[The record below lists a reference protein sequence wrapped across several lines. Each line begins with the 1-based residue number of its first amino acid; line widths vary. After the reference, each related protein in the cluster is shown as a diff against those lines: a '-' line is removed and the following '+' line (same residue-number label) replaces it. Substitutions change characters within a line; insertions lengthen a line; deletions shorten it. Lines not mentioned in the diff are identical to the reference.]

1 MPGIALVAASDFLTR
16 TAENDVSDPHPDGGI
31 SRMDRTAPAFPF
43 QPALV
48 THNLGDL
55 GKLFP
60 DHFGF
65 GDHNNDWLV
74 VWKQAIFPNRPSVP
88 GKTGRTKH

>member
-1 MPGIALVAASDFLTR
+1 
-16 TAENDVSDPHPDGGI
+16 
-31 SRMDRTAPAFPF
+31 
-43 QPALV
+43 
-48 THNLGDL
+48 LGDL